1 MYVLLLIQN
10 SLVYLKQERVTSFRV
25 IQGEEKWKSEYKAV
39 KNQTQIRATFQF
51 FVHTLAK
58 ITLNIKI
65 VSVC

>member
-10 SLVYLKQERVTSFRV
+10 SLFYLKQETVTFFRV
-25 IQGEEKWKSEYKAV
+25 IQGEEKWKLEYRAA

-51 FVHTLAK
+51 FIQTLAK

-65 VSVC
+65 VPVC